1 MLQLSFD
8 CSRSSRSY
16 WCPYSKVSIWRQAF
30 NPTSQSA
37 PQLCWLRWSSL
48 LVSNIWIPGLI
59 GEADVLL
66 IDVLLRS
73 TLSRNYTKRKQTCFH
88 HQSQCLIYTALRWTG
103 GWFSIT
109 LQTVHPY
116 TWFINL
122 NQTIWWLKTSKTIVL
137 MLGSGY
143 STKSAFSCSNHWRVA
158 TKINNY
164 RSLELKVSERNLH
177 LRQHYRKQ
185 ISVWTFISFWSRCS
199 WK

>member
-1 MLQLSFD
+1 MKTGFQSYFPVSSTTVLIEMILTLGFQHLN
-8 CSRSSRSY
+8 SRSD
-16 WCPYSKVSIWRQAF
+16 WRGWRAADWRVAPF
-30 NPTSQSA
+30 NAKQKFS
-37 PQLCWLRWSSL
+37 
-48 LVSNIWIPGLI
+48 
-59 GEADVLL
+59 D
-66 IDVLLRS
+66 
-73 TLSRNYTKRKQTCFH
+73 TKRKQTCFH

-185 ISVWTFISFWSRCS
+185 ISVCTFISFWSRCN